1 MSVDRT
7 GATKAQICDYV
18 GPHSSNIGN
27 RSGGKTPFR
36 RRKTAKGGV
45 KLWSD
50 PTPEHPD
57 TLMAM
62 NNLAIG
68 YQDAGRKDEALKLF
82 ESALAWIFA

>member
-1 MSVDRT
+1 MPGCVHRAA
-7 GATKAQICDYV
+7 GCRYIV
-18 GPHSSNIGN
+18 GDSRRSLAVNDHHGFDLVAAVSSEL
-27 RSGGKTPFR
+27 
-36 RRKTAKGGV
+36 RRKV
-45 KLWSD
+45 LD
-50 PTPEHPD
+50 PEHPD